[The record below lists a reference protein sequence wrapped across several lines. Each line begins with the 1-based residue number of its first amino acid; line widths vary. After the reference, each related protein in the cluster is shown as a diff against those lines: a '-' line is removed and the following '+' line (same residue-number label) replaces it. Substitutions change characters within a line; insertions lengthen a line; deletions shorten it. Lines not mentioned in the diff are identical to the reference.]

1 MTVGILLYVHNQENA
16 VKFPTFQKRTDIARS
31 KKVRQDRRK
40 VRGGVGWR
48 WSLLGTNGSIIAGGG
63 WVLYLEQ

>member
-1 MTVGILLYVHNQENA
+1 MTVGILLYVHNQGNA
-16 VKFPTFQKRTDIARS
+16 EKFPTLQKRTDIALS
-31 KKVRQDRRK
+31 KKDRQDRRK

-48 WSLLGTNGSIIAGGG
+48 WSLLGTHGSIIAGGG